1 MNIISKSKRFVKNN
15 DYRIKIVIFTLVV
28 SLTFLSMGLFLGLYI
43 GDERKQEEISSIEA
57 KCEEQIETVRNE
69 MDTALEELNAVHNS
83 EMLHAKMEFDDHLAS
98 DLVKETIYQ
107 ERIRELENTIE
118 ELESARSCLEVELD
132 EKHKQLIAIEYPD
145 ASQVWMSLKGEG
157 LSDAICAG
165 IMGNIMAEV
174 GGQTLDISY
183 WKKQSPN
190 DSYYGICQWN
200 RAGIERMLKG
210 YGSNLR
216 AQINFLIDELYR
228 VFPEGHIFY
237 SLEDEKEVALYFA
250 KYFEKCGTGSYN
262 VRQKNATKAL
272 EYFCGS
278 H

>member
-1 MNIISKSKRFVKNN
+1 MSNSENKSFLKNYKTICILSIFCLIFLVCGLLIGLTIGEQTN
-15 DYRIKIVIFTLVV
+15 QQNLSVIETE
-28 SLTFLSMGLFLGLYI
+28 Y
-43 GDERKQEEISSIEA
+43 K
-57 KCEEQIETVRNE
+57 EQIEATKDE
-69 MDTALEELNAVHNS
+69 MKVALEEAEALHNS
-83 EMLHAKMEFDDHLAS
+83 EMLIAKIEFDEHLVN
-98 DLVKETIYQ
+98 DIEKEQFLNNYIAK
-107 ERIRELENTIE
+107 LENDIE
-118 ELESARSCLEVELD
+118 ELESVRTGLEVELD
-132 EKHKQLIAIEYPD
+132 EKHEQLASIEYPD
-145 ASQVWMSLKGEG
+145 ATQVWMSLQSEG
-157 LSDAICAG
+157 LSDVVCAG

-183 WKKQSPN
+183 WKKQSPS

-200 RAGIERMLKG
+200 RAGIERMLQG

-228 VFPEGHIFY
+228 VFPNDHVFY
-237 SLEDEKEVALYFA
+237 TLEDEKEVALYFA

-278 H
+278 Q